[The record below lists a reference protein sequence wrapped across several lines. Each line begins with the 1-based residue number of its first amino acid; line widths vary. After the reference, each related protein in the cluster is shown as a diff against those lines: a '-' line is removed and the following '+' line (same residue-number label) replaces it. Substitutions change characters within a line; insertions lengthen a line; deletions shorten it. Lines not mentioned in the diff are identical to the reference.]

1 MEIKIL
7 KLKVLG
13 LFFIILYTWFFFFHI
28 KRFFPWKIFNKKITY
43 KWYIY
48 SSISISMFSVCFLP
62 LSRKLSDLVTGI
74 LLFSLFGVLNL
85 ALTAKKMSIQSAE
98 HFRNE
103 GDLENAIKFE
113 NRAQKINYKIK
124 ETVVIFSIIAIATA
138 IKICFFE

>member
-1 MEIKIL
+1 M
-7 KLKVLG
+7 
-13 LFFIILYTWFFFFHI
+13 YS
-28 KRFFPWKIFNKKITY
+28 IFL
-43 KWYIY
+43 
-48 SSISISMFSVCFLP
+48 LP
-62 LSRKLSDLVTGI
+62 LSKKDLNIVIGI
-74 LLFSLFGVLNL
+74 LLFSLFGVFNL